1 MDIAEALSELEAQR
15 DALQDA
21 IDLLS
26 GRKQEPPESGG
37 PPPNPNLPP
46 GTGGAAQLAGIGST
60 RSRRE
65 TRREPS

>member
-1 MDIAEALSELEAQR
+1 MDIAAILLELEAER
-15 DALQDA
+15 EKLQDA
-21 IDLLS
+21 IEGLS
-26 GRKQEPPESGG
+26 RMIRESPESGG

-46 GTGGAAQLAGIGST
+46 AMGGAAELAGVRST